1 MTRRGNVLAMVLS
14 SVVMA
19 FVSLVA
25 AADDA
30 TPLLPRNTVVPLSAV
45 TEYFPDVTTEAGT
58 GPNETSVGKPVA
70 ALSVIFTSADGKKKV
85 TLSIDQYAT
94 ADDAAAAYKTAVDG
108 SVTAP
113 GFKPADSPN
122 LGQEAFAG
130 SSQVGD
136 EMHFGLGA
144 RDGNLIM
151 SATHA
156 GGIPVTP
163 DNSNNLATLGGMTP
177 WEAISRPCGV
187 RRVHS
192 ISSAPP
198 AALAPTLP
206 GRKRLPRRFA
216 GIG

>member
-1 MTRRGNVLAMVLS
+1 MILRRNVLAAGLS
-14 SVVMA
+14 
-19 FVSLVA
+19 FVAMTFLSLA
-25 AADDA
+25 ARADDA
-30 TPLLPRNTVVPLSAV
+30 TSLLPRNTVVPLSAV
-45 TEYFPDVTTEAGT
+45 TEYFPDVTKEVGT

-85 TLSIDQYAT
+85 TLSIDQYAN

-144 RDGNLIM
+144 RDGNLSM

-163 DNSNNLATLGGMTP
+163 DNSNNLATLGGMTLATAK
-177 WEAISRPCGV
+177 EVLG
-187 RRVHS
+187 
-192 ISSAPP
+192 AP
-198 AALAPTLP
+198 
-206 GRKRLPRRFA
+206 GSN
-216 GIG
+216 